1 MGLISLLASN
11 PAAFFMLVPVLLYS
25 VIIHEIAHGWVASR
39 FGDNTAKH
47 SGRLSFHPASHI
59 DPMGAIAIFLVGF
72 GWAKPVPV
80 NYSNLSP
87 SRRGIISV
95 ALAGCVVNI
104 LIAIIALFLLQFSAF
119 NSNSLFAP
127 ILYITARINLI
138 LASLNLIPIPPL
150 DGSRVLREFLP
161 TRAKYKLAVLEP
173 YGFFI
178 IIGLLWTGLLTPI
191 ISFIQ
196 GAILVF
202 IRILF

>member
-11 PAAFFMLVPVLLYS
+11 PVAFFILVPVLLYS

-39 FGDNTAKH
+39 FGDNTAKY

-80 NYSNLSP
+80 DYSNLSP

-127 ILYITARINLI
+127 VLYVVARINLI

-150 DGSRVLREFLP
+150 DGSRVLMEFLP